1 MYVNPTLP
9 VPKVRTKRVKQAR
22 DEARK
27 EIEQHRENMEKKYRA
42 FEAEHTE
49 GNAAAEQE
57 ALKDAEIKI
66 KELQSR
72 ALKNKDKVIGDLLSA
87 VFDCE
92 PTPPPTILG

>member
-1 MYVNPTLP
+1 
-9 VPKVRTKRVKQAR
+9 
-22 DEARK
+22 
-27 EIEQHRENMEKKYRA
+27 MEKKYRA
-42 FEAEHTE
+42 FEAEVRPHFVAFTVSATSITHTDGHQHTE